1 VEGKATLLQE
11 VLDVLQLGVVV
22 VFIFGFLLEGTVEL
36 SSTTVD
42 VGSLGESSLAAS
54 HDRCLSAHALQVL
67 GLASAEASE

>member
-42 VGSLGESSLAAS
+42 VGSL
-54 HDRCLSAHALQVL
+54 
-67 GLASAEASE
+67 